1 MNTRRLVVVMRSL
14 WLGVGAAA
22 ILAAGCAGLSTHK
35 LTMLTGAQEVPPV
48 TTNGSGRADISV
60 EPFKCPSAASSNNC
74 PTVLGTVTTSGMT
87 GTVAEI
93 HQGAPVPEWARDRL
107 FDQDGRPHVVDTDR
121 HDADRRTEGRL
132 LGRTAL
138 RHGGDR
144 CPQGRG
150 DPGSVEAVE
159 SDLGYVS

>member
-1 MNTRRLVVVMRSL
+1 MNTRRLVVMRSL

-93 HQGAPVPEWARDRL
+93 HQGAPGQNGPVIVSLIKTDDHTWSIPIDTTLTDAQNDAYWAGQL
-107 FDQDGRPHVVDTDR
+107 YVTVATAAHKDGEIRAQLKP
-121 HDADRRTEGRL
+121 
-132 LGRTAL
+132 
-138 RHGGDR
+138 
-144 CPQGRG
+144 
-150 DPGSVEAVE
+150 
-159 SDLGYVS
+159 